1 MRFLI
6 NNKFKKSVPFEM
18 RDIIERKII
27 EFTLSISKYISN
39 LNNIPK
45 GFWIKKFILKIFLN
59 LE

>member
-27 EFTLSISKYISN
+27 EFTSNISKYISN
-39 LNNIPK
+39 LNIIPK
-45 GFWIKKFILKIFLN
+45 GFSIKKIHSKNFF
-59 LE
+59 

>member
-27 EFTLSISKYISN
+27 EFTLNTFQI
-39 LNNIPK
+39 
-45 GFWIKKFILKIFLN
+45 
-59 LE
+59 

>member
-27 EFTLSISKYISN
+27 EFTSNISKYISN

-45 GFWIKKFILKIFLN
+45 GFWIKKIHSKNFF
-59 LE
+59 

>member
-27 EFTLSISKYISN
+27 DLLQIY
-39 LNNIPK
+39 LNTFQI
-45 GFWIKKFILKIFLN
+45 
-59 LE
+59 